1 VPHAA
6 QYSILDTFPSL
17 LIYWSCSLV
26 ALLPTWML
34 VVVATPRLWFALR
47 LIDPTLGRMLLVA
60 NAVT

>member
-1 VPHAA
+1 
-6 QYSILDTFPSL
+6 
-17 LIYWSCSLV
+17 
-26 ALLPTWML
+26 ML